1 MDQFDRLD
9 HVAIPVQEIASAVDW
24 YTQTFRC
31 KVKYQDATWALL
43 GLNNVDVALV
53 IPTQHPA
60 HLGFMS
66 PGADTVGGRQA
77 GVGGRESSEGGAP
90 GPLTCTPFGGW
101 LLNFCYRNWRHEP

>member
-9 HVAIPVQEIASAVDW
+9 HVAIPVQEIASAVAW

-43 GLNNVDVALV
+43 GFNNVDVALV
-53 IPTQHPA
+53 ISSQHPA

-66 PGADTVGGRQA
+66 PAA
-77 GVGGRESSEGGAP
+77 EK
-90 GPLTCTPFGGW
+90 FGELKTHRDGTRSCYVNDPSGNAVEI
-101 LLNFCYRNWRHEP
+101 LLS